1 MAATITTTRQAAQ
14 DRDWVDWAAA
24 AAVFVSLFLLY
35 LLTLLPGLGGTE
47 DTAKFQ
53 YIGAV
58 LGTPH
63 DPGYPLYTTLT
74 HAWSRLPF
82 GTLAYR
88 INVFSA
94 LCGASACAFVFLA
107 MRRLRVY
114 RWVALGVACAM
125 GLGRTFWQHSV
136 FAEVYT
142 LAAALTAAAMLLLLY
157 WVRSQRLQWL
167 YAAVALASLAFG
179 AHLIFV
185 GSLPA
190 FVLFVLAR
198 FRWRPPWRVAV
209 VSALI
214 VAAGLAQYGYV
225 WVRTIQHSTYLE
237 SRAGNLRELVDVMRA
252 KQFESLAFKDPP
264 TVVAERRIPAVL
276 RAVRS
281 ETGWA
286 AAMFAAAGAVWLFR
300 RERCLGALL
309 VGASAGQL
317 LLLALL
323 GDVAIGPIALPAV
336 ALLWM
341 LVGCGIDGL
350 RVALRSR
357 APARLASAAAAGVA
371 VSIAAVLAVGNYTV
385 NNHRNDVYDMDYM
398 RVLFGSLPPKAAFVA
413 EHYTLDHMIEYQKV
427 VTGQKW
433 VITSVPPTPDRV
445 EPLLEEGISVF
456 AFGGGRD
463 LLARGHVMKPVELFG
478 LTLDERLRTLDPGWV
493 VVLSGTADPWPAVPS
508 LGLVAGGTPHGRA
521 VVIAVKNAGIVAR
534 TPDGFD
540 GQVTIPAGQMLGDT
554 GVAAP
559 ADIMA
564 TVTGGR
570 AEIRIGGESVVESRR
585 GLVIV
590 EMGSHVHS
598 AYAALP
604 EQGMRVPMQMG
615 RRPLFEVGE
624 AIRPES
630 CAEVGR
636 GNWVSLKQVKGT
648 VLSGYLDNRRPALA
662 GLDLYVAST
671 APLRIR
677 LGEYSGTGTPG
688 ILTEQFRRESDGGN
702 GLAARLL
709 QDHVPPVEALLLARA
724 VARVAVTVNDKGQFS
739 VFDLLLGGVPSW
751 VIARG
756 RVDVPEAPHAIV
768 CAPPAEPLSLSASLP
783 TTAVYLGPGGDKY
796 FGGGWGR
803 VWPTAF
809 GFERELS
816 DPEAELVLP
825 LGKPSPVAVSIRL
838 GGAAD
843 GGTAEL
849 LVNGQSL
856 GTRPYATAWNTLD
869 WATPAAAWID
879 GLNRVTMRIKGGALP
894 RVRRISLVPPEAAL
908 LR

>member
-1 MAATITTTRQAAQ
+1 MVGTNRSGQ
-14 DRDWVDWAAA
+14 DHGWADWAET
-24 AAVFVSLFLLY
+24 AAVFLALFLLY

-47 DTAKFQ
+47 DTPKFQ

-58 LGTPH
+58 LGTAH
-63 DPGYPLYTTLT
+63 DPGYPLYTMLT
-74 HAWSRLPF
+74 HAWSRIPF

-88 INVFSA
+88 INMFSA
-94 LCGASACAFVFLA
+94 FWGASACAFVFLA
-107 MRRLRVY
+107 MRRLEVD

-136 FAEVYT
+136 IAEVYT
-142 LAAALTAAAMLLLLY
+142 LAAALTAASVLMALCWDESRLL
-157 WVRSQRLQWL
+157 RWL

-185 GSLPA
+185 GCLPA
-190 FVLFVLAR
+190 LVLFVLER
-198 FRWRPPWRVAV
+198 FRWRLPWRVAV

-214 VAAGLAQYGYV
+214 VTAGISQYGYV
-225 WVRTIQHSTYLE
+225 WARTVQHSEYLE
-237 SRAGNLRELVDVMRA
+237 SRAGGPRELLDVMRGR
-252 KQFESLAFKDPP
+252 QFESVAFKEPP
-264 TVVAERRIPAVL
+264 MVVVTKRVPAVL
-276 RAVRS
+276 KEVRA

-286 AAMFAAAGAVWLFR
+286 GFAFAVIGSVLLFR
-300 RERCLGALL
+300 RQRGLGALL
-309 VGASAGQL
+309 AGAIAGQV
-317 LLLALL
+317 LLLAML
-323 GDVAIGPIALPAV
+323 GDVAVGGIALSAV
-336 ALLWM
+336 ALLWI
-341 LVGCGIDGL
+341 LAGYGIDGL
-350 RVALRSR
+350 RRALRSR
-357 APARLASAAAAGVA
+357 TPVWLASAAAAGVA
-371 VSIAAVLAVGNYTV
+371 VSIAAVLGVGNYTE
-385 NNHRNDVYDMDYM
+385 NNHRNDTYDTDYM
-398 RVLFGSLPPKAAFVA
+398 RVLFDSLPPKAAIVA
-413 EHYTLDHMIEYQKV
+413 EHYTLDHMVEYQKV
-427 VTGQKW
+427 VTRCRW
-433 VITSVPPTPDRV
+433 IITSVPPTPDRV
-445 EPLLEEGISVF
+445 EPLLEQGISVF

-463 LLARGHVMKPVELFG
+463 LLARRYVMKPVELFG
-478 LTLDERLRTLDPGWV
+478 LTLDERLRTLEPGRV
-493 VVLSGTADPWPAVPS
+493 VILSGTADPWPAIPS
-508 LGLVAGGTPHGRA
+508 LGLVAGGAPHGRA
-521 VVIAVKNAGIVAR
+521 VVIAVKDAGIVAR

-564 TVTGGR
+564 TATGGR

-604 EQGMRVPMQMG
+604 EQGMRVPMQTG

-636 GNWVSLKQVKGT
+636 GDWVSLKQVEGT

-677 LGEYSGTGTPG
+677 LGDYSGTGTPG
-688 ILTEQFRRESDGGN
+688 ILTEQLRRESDGGN

-709 QDHVPPVEALLLARA
+709 QDHVPPVEALLSARV

-756 RVDVPEAPHAIV
+756 RVDVPEAPRAIV
-768 CAPPAEPLSLSASLP
+768 CAPPAEPLNHSVGLSD
-783 TTAVYLGPGGDKY
+783 TRVYLGPGGDSY
-796 FGGGWGR
+796 FGWGWGHI
-803 VWPTAF
+803 WPTAF
-809 GFERELS
+809 GYERELS
-816 DPEAELVLP
+816 DPEADLVLP
-825 LGKPSPVAVSIRL
+825 LEKPSPVAVSIRL

-856 GTRPYATAWNTLD
+856 GTHPYSTAWNTLD

-879 GLNRVTMRIKGGALP
+879 GLNRVTLRIRGGALP
-894 RVRRISLVPPEAAL
+894 RVRRISLASLQFDPA
-908 LR
+908 R